1 MSTSGGNTVDWDDIK
16 NATPDAGSAVTDFG
30 DGIISSETTSALTY
44 DKDTIVIIVDGTSQ
58 VDGGSIDE
66 IVYVED
72 DEDASDVV
80 VLVPDDDDAHAD
92 YIFIIR

>member
-1 MSTSGGNTVDWDDIK
+1 MI
-16 NATPDAGSAVTDFG
+16 DFG
-30 DGIISSETTSALTY
+30 NGIIASNSHPDALTY
-44 DKDTIVIIVDGTSQ
+44 DDDTIVIIVDGTSQ